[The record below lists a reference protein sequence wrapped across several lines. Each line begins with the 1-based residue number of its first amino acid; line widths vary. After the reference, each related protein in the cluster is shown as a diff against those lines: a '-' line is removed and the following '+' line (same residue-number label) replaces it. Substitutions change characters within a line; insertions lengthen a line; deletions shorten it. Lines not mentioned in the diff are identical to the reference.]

1 MLSDQ
6 KLLKRDYE
14 RLQFL
19 RWLLFLITACEA
31 AGIRALTRSR
41 LHALLFMSFASS
53 RYYGLKPLR
62 QRAQRTPHGPYYRA
76 AHLALGHL
84 AFSGLIEV
92 SDFRAHPSPKDL
104 QFEGSFRLTKNGLTV
119 CRILRQTNTGEVIY
133 NFLLDMCL
141 GTARVILDDSI
152 EELPS
157 QEAGA
162 LDGMLAQD
170 LTYVNAMKR
179 PGNSLI
185 IEESPEEATPTVQGL
200 KSIQMLLSQK
210 TFVNRKDVLSAY
222 QALLRNRAEVA

>member
-19 RWLLFLITACEA
+19 RWVLFLVTACEA
-31 AGIRALTRSR
+31 AGIKALSRSR
-41 LHALLFMSFASS
+41 LHAFLFMSFASA

-62 QRAQRTPHGPYYRA
+62 QRAQRTDHGPYYRA

-84 AFSGLIEV
+84 VFSGLIEV
-92 SDFRAHPSPKDL
+92 ADFRAHPSPKDL
-104 QFEGSFRLTKNGLTV
+104 QFEGNFRLTKNGLKV
-119 CRILRQTNTGEVIY
+119 CQALRETKAGEVTY
-133 NFLLDMCL
+133 KFLLDMCL
-141 GTARVILDDSI
+141 GTARAIFREPVETGLG
-152 EELPS
+152 
-157 QEAGA
+157 EAGA
-162 LDGMLAQD
+162 LDEMLAQD
-170 LTYVNAMKR
+170 LTYVSALTR

-185 IEESPEEATPTVQGL
+185 IEESPEEESPTVQGL
-200 KSIQMLLSQK
+200 NSIQSLLSQK

>member
-1 MLSDQ
+1 MLSDH

-19 RWLLFLITACEA
+19 RWVLFLITACEA
-31 AGIRALTRSR
+31 AGIKELSRSR
-41 LHALLFMSFASS
+41 LHALLFMSFASA

-92 SDFRAHPSPKDL
+92 ADFRAHPSPKDL
-104 QFEGSFRLTKNGLTV
+104 QFEGNFRLTKSGLKL
-119 CRILRQTNTGEVIY
+119 CQNLRQTKTGELIY
-133 NFLLDMCL
+133 KFLLDMCL
-141 GTARVILDDSI
+141 GTARAVLDESK
-152 EELPS
+152 EPNTK
-157 QEAGA
+157 QTGT

-170 LTYVNAMKR
+170 LTYVNALKQ

-185 IEESPEEATPTVQGL
+185 IEESPDEATLTVQGL
-200 KSIQMLLSQK
+200 KSIQILLSQK

>member
-19 RWLLFLITACEA
+19 RWVLFLITACEA
-31 AGIRALTRSR
+31 AGIQGLTRSR
-41 LHALLFMSFASS
+41 LHALLFMSFASA

-84 AFSGLIEV
+84 AFSSLIEV
-92 SDFRAHPSPKDL
+92 VDFKAHPSPKDL
-104 QFEGSFRLTKNGLTV
+104 QFEGSFRLTKNGLKV
-119 CRILRQTNTGEVIY
+119 CQHLRQTKLGEFTY
-133 NFLLDMCL
+133 KFLLDMCL
-141 GTARVILDDSI
+141 GTARVILEDSK
-152 EELPS
+152 EPTAQKAET
-157 QEAGA
+157 

-170 LTYVNAMKR
+170 LTYVNALKR
-179 PGNSLI
+179 PGNSLF
-185 IEESPEEATPTVQGL
+185 IEESSEEATPTVQGL
-200 KSIQMLLSQK
+200 NSIQVLLSQK

>member
-19 RWLLFLITACEA
+19 RWVLFLVTACEA
-31 AGIRALTRSR
+31 AGIKDLTRAR
-41 LHALLFMSFASS
+41 LHALLFMSFASA

-84 AFSGLIEV
+84 AFSGLIDV
-92 SDFRAHPSPKDL
+92 ADFKAHPSPKDL
-104 QFEGSFRLTKNGLTV
+104 QFEGTFRLTKSGLKV
-119 CRILRQTNTGEVIY
+119 CQDLRQTNTGEIIY
-133 NFLLDMCL
+133 KFLLDMCL
-141 GTARVILDDSI
+141 GTARVILEES
-152 EELPS
+152 EELS
-157 QEAGA
+157 TQDNGT

-170 LTYVNAMKR
+170 LTYVNALKR
-179 PGNSLI
+179 PGNSLL
-185 IEESPEEATPTVQGL
+185 IEESPEEVTPTVKGL
-200 KSIQMLLSQK
+200 NSIQQLLSQK

-222 QALLRNRAEVA
+222 QTLLRNRAKAA